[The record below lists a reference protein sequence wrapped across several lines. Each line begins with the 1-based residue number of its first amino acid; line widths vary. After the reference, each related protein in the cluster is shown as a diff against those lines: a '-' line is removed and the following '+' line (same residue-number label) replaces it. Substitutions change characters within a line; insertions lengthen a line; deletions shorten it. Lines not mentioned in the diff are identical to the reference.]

1 MNKKILQTG
10 LWIFAI
16 SGLLTVMG
24 FVGAEQN
31 ARNCE
36 EIVIEIDSRNGLF
49 FVEPSDILGLMK
61 KEGLNLM
68 GKPLYAIDFNFLEE
82 LILTNTYVKEAEV
95 YATLSG
101 KMKIRVG
108 QRKPVLRVLSREKG
122 DYYFDEEGN
131 PMPVSS
137 NYTANVIL
145 ANGYVDLVSVDDL
158 KMLATF
164 VNKNKFWKSQIL
176 QIYVDWAGSIQL
188 VPRVGNHKIILGDC
202 SDLEQKFKKLF
213 AFYKDGLNKIGWNTY
228 KTINLK
234 YKNQV
239 VCTRI

>member
-1 MNKKILQTG
+1 
-10 LWIFAI
+10 
-16 SGLLTVMG
+16 
-24 FVGAEQN
+24 
-31 ARNCE
+31 
-36 EIVIEIDSRNGLF
+36 
-49 FVEPSDILGLMK
+49 
-61 KEGLNLM
+61 
-68 GKPLYAIDFNFLEE
+68 
-82 LILTNTYVKEAEV
+82 
-95 YATLSG
+95 
-101 KMKIRVG
+101 
-108 QRKPVLRVLSREKG
+108 
-122 DYYFDEEGN
+122 
-131 PMPVSS
+131 MPVSN

-202 SDLEQKFKKLF
+202 SDLEQKFNKLF